1 MNVIAYT
8 IPLLKSHLSIVITEV
23 ITDIEVVIDIVI
35 VTATITLLLLTLI
48 SPTA

>member
-23 ITDIEVVIDIVI
+23 ITDIEVVIDIV
-35 VTATITLLLLTLI
+35 TATITLLLLTLI